1 MIWIG
6 INIIILVGTFYL
18 ASITFDKRENYYRT
32 KWTRDMKEMLRYRDV
47 LGDYCNEKSLIK
59 LKYKFWLTKAFI
71 LFLILKQRFQNFLT
85 LQNKNK
91 LKESEHANSHSISF
105 VLILSHKLSIIP
117 FTFILD
123 FLFLLFLLSIKSQQV
138 FVSSIPSPITYLHH
152 HWFIQRTLLSSHS
165 PVAAGPSASI
175 CLASSS
181 WPYPVHRRGISPPS
195 YFIVTFHLLY
205 YSIHFSIDVF
215 SFYFPLPPPFV
226 LMMVISQPPP
236 STIHRPCQCREAMF
250 ADFRVFNGGVDKKKR
265 TFILSP
271 ADLWQSYDIRSVGTF
286 VVGESMA
293 EGIMLLSL
301 LLLYRAG

>member
-1 MIWIG
+1 MFPPSHLQLLTYTTTDPSKG
-6 INIIILVGTFYL
+6 HC
-18 ASITFDKRENYYRT
+18 YRHIPPLLLPHL
-32 KWTRDMKEMLRYRDV
+32 LR
-47 LGDYCNEKSLIK
+47 
-59 LKYKFWLTKAFI
+59 
-71 LFLILKQRFQNFLT
+71 
-85 LQNKNK
+85 
-91 LKESEHANSHSISF
+91 F
-105 VLILSHKLSIIP
+105 VLPAPPGL
-117 FTFILD
+117 T
-123 FLFLLFLLSIKSQQV
+123 
-138 FVSSIPSPITYLHH
+138 
-152 HWFIQRTLLSSHS
+152 
-165 PVAAGPSASI
+165 
-175 CLASSS
+175 
-181 WPYPVHRRGISPPS
+181 PVHRRGISPPS